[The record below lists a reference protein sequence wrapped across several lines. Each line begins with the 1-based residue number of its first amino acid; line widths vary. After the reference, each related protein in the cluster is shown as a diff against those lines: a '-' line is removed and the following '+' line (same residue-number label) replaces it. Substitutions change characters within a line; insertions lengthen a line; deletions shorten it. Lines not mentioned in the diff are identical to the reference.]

1 MYPDDTDESVP
12 SGYVLPV
19 EESNSTSV
27 DSNTS
32 THIRPDRSATG
43 FIQYQTEHSSELLLT
58 EEGRKLTEVDSILDI
73 NKCSPVTRAQPYL
86 LGELLDDSIDLSGD
100 SEGSFNIYCA
110 ANLKDIKLVH
120 LQQEHKESFNEYSFN
135 DASLI
140 RDEPPRFAAL
150 KTMRERRA
158 KAEPYFRYKDT
169 PSLVL
174 LIVRKDAPNVLE
186 HAVRR
191 IIHLRDK
198 LGVNVLVEPS
208 VRQKV
213 EQLMKSAAALDT
225 LPYDVPSASALEYLL
240 KGIDRPNLTMNG
252 IVTWKNDH
260 CISKL
265 GLCVDFGVVLGGD
278 GTVLWTSLLFPKLI
292 PPLLCVAM
300 GSLGYLTAIRPENCE
315 QRIENLVVGGS
326 FKAELRCRLEAYLTD
341 RNDEPVLSKEFTSQ
355 TGSLLHESKGITKS
369 SDDVLTMTV
378 LNDLVISKECFGQ
391 LCTLDCY
398 LNGEFFTTCTADG
411 LIIATPTGSTAYNM
425 SAGGSIVHPD
435 VPAMLFTPIC
445 AHSLSVRPLV
455 LPDSAVL
462 SIKNPHD
469 NRNPNPMIMC
479 RDGFGSNELKLPPGY
494 TVHVRV
500 SKYPVPLIIR
510 RGEEDVYYSPKKSNS
525 WINSLTERLK
535 WNYRRRQNGNV
546 I

>member
-1 MYPDDTDESVP
+1 MADGEEPWP
-12 SGYVLPV
+12 S
-19 EESNSTSV
+19 SSV

-32 THIRPDRSATG
+32 RSRTRPQRSATG
-43 FIQYQTEHSSELLLT
+43 FIQYQKEHSSDLLVT
-58 EEGRKLTEVDSILDI
+58 DGGVAGEDDAILDI

-86 LGELLDDSIDLSGD
+86 LGELLDGVELEVPGD
-100 SEGSFNIYCA
+100 SEGSFNMYCA

-120 LQQEHKESFNEYSFN
+120 LRQEHTESLEEWKLTNGGSAVLE
-135 DASLI
+135 
-140 RDEPPRFAAL
+140 EPPRFAAL

-158 KAEPYFRYKDT
+158 KTEPYFRYKDT

-208 VRQKV
+208 LRKKI
-213 EQLMKSAAALDT
+213 EQLMKAAAGLDT
-225 LPYDVPSASALEYLL
+225 LPKDEQSPCVLDQLL
-240 KGIDRPNLTMNG
+240 KGVDRPNLTMNG

-265 GLCVDFGVVLGGD
+265 GLCVDFGIVLGGD

-315 QRIENLVVGGS
+315 QRIEDLVVGGS
-326 FKAELRCRLEAYLTD
+326 FKADLRCRLEAYLTD
-341 RNDEPVLSKEFTSQ
+341 RNEEPVLSKEFTSQ
-355 TGSLLHESKGITKS
+355 TGALLHESKGVTRS
-369 SDDVLTMTV
+369 ADDVLTMTV
-378 LNDLVISKECFGQ
+378 LNDLVISKESFGQ

-398 LNGEFFTTCTADG
+398 LNGDFFTTCSADG

-462 SIKNPHD
+462 SIKNPYD

-500 SKYPVPLIIR
+500 SKHPVPLIVR
-510 RGEEDVYYSPKKSNS
+510 RGEEDLYPVPNRSNS

-546 I
+546 T